1 MSPQQR
7 LQRLLAEIPE
17 YEPMDIVTMLP
28 LAAAFL
34 SALCARTAAVQQPL
48 VHQPQALPDT
58 DYLFSANEI
67 AQRMGKSSKWVR
79 ENIDQL
85 PFALRIPG
93 KEHRFSARRFD
104 EWINEN
110 LPANISAA
118 LPPERR
124 QYER

>member
-17 YEPMDIVTMLP
+17 YEPMDIVTLLP

-34 SALCARTAAVQQPL
+34 SALSARSAAF
-48 VHQPQALPDT
+48 HQPQALPDT
-58 DYLFSANEI
+58 DYLFNTNEI

-79 ENIDQL
+79 DNIHHL
-85 PFALRIPG
+85 PFGLRIPG
-93 KEHRFSARRFD
+93 KEHRFSARRFE
-104 EWINEN
+104 EWIEAN
-110 LPANISAA
+110 LPANINAA